1 LSRFASIFAAAGEG
15 ISRGVPREIST
26 AALVLR
32 TRPYGESDRLV
43 TLLTEEHGKLTG
55 IAKGAKN
62 SRRRFAGTLEPFLQV
77 RATFQHRPNGD
88 LVFLHRCELIR
99 ALRRF
104 TQDLD
109 RYVAGSYV
117 LDLADRMV
125 LGRESGADVYGLVRD
140 TLVFLD
146 GHGRSDTLLHVY
158 ELHLLAASG
167 WAPELARCPS
177 CGRDLAGLPTVY
189 LVADRGGFLC
199 RSCVPTGE
207 LVRPVAGRTARALA
221 RLAAGPLADGIT
233 APAVTGEAG
242 TVLEALLAGATS
254 GPVRSREL
262 LHLGCIASPNG
273 TR

>member
-1 LSRFASIFAAAGEG
+1 MASRLVKILAAAQA
-15 ISRGVPREIST
+15 SGVPRELRT
-26 AALVLR
+26 AALILR

-43 TLLTEEHGKLTG
+43 TLLTEDHGKITG

-62 SRRRFAGTLEPFLQV
+62 SKRRFAGTLEPFLQV
-77 RATFQHRPNGD
+77 RATFHHRSASD

-99 ALRRF
+99 PLRRF

-109 RYVAGSYV
+109 RYLAGSYV

-125 LGRESGADVYGLVRD
+125 LGRESGADVYRLVLD
-140 TLVFLD
+140 TLSLLD
-146 GHGRSDTLLHVY
+146 EHGRSDTLLHVY

-177 CGRDLAGLPTVY
+177 CGRDLAGTPTVY

-199 RSCVPTGE
+199 RPCVPAGE
-207 LVRPVAGRTARALA
+207 LVRPVAGRTARVLA
-221 RLAAGPLADGIT
+221 RLAAGPLGDGVA
-233 APAVTGEAG
+233 APPVTGEAR
-242 TVLEALLAGATS
+242 TVLEALLAGAAS

-262 LHLGCIASPNG
+262 LRLGRFASPNG